1 MTASRGR
8 AIFTLCLVSQGCLCW
23 VLGVAA
29 RSGCSPSAFVA
40 GLALCFVPYAGVLAF
55 SRSLRSQRDADLIA
69 IVTALLFGA
78 AFLFSPPLL
87 SDDLYRYLWEGRLWL
102 EGHNPYRL
110 SPGDPALGYLR
121 DDVWTEINNKSL
133 ASIYPPLSQLLFVI
147 AQWLGGGILTVKLL
161 ALLGHVLCVAVTVRI
176 FTVRHASLALALN
189 PLLLSES
196 ALNGH
201 FDTLCGVML
210 LFSAW
215 ALASDRSF
223 QAGLAACAAVG
234 LKIIGLVLLPIL
246 ARRPKALVSTAF
258 VSALLLVPLVSPRL
272 LADPASGLGQFAI
285 RWRGNESAFAVVD
298 QLSRQLF
305 TPAAANEATPDL
317 AARSIVV
324 IIFLG
329 LCAWVA
335 YRRLPPMQGARALV
349 WALLILSPQ
358 VHPWYLGWLLP
369 LEIAAGGV
377 SGLIW
382 SAAVLGAYVPLEQW
396 LAEGVWEMPPWLQT
410 FEYLAVALALILD
423 PRRPS
428 FRQQPIDRQLS
439 EQF

>member
-1 MTASRGR
+1 
-8 AIFTLCLVSQGCLCW
+8 
-23 VLGVAA
+23 
-29 RSGCSPSAFVA
+29 
-40 GLALCFVPYAGVLAF
+40 LALCFVPYAGVLAF

-78 AFLFSPPLL
+78 AFVFSPPLL

-110 SPGDPALGYLR
+110 SPSDPVLGYLR
-121 DDVWTEINNKSL
+121 DDVWAEINNKSL

-176 FTVRHASLALALN
+176 FAVRHASLALALN

-234 LKIIGLVLLPIL
+234 LKIVGLVLLPIL
-246 ARRPKALVSTAF
+246 ARRPKALASTALVST
-258 VSALLLVPLVSPRL
+258 LLLVPLVSSRL

-349 WALLILSPQ
+349 WTLLILSPQ

-428 FRQQPIDRQLS
+428 FRQQPTDRQLS